1 MWNATI
7 RPLLL
12 AAAASLLLASC
23 SDKDRKGAEE
33 LMARSEA
40 EVSGGNYSGALV
52 LLDTLNQ
59 RYPAQT
65 EVRRQA
71 LRIRAKAMEG
81 LVSDSISDV
90 SRALAESTVAVEQ
103 WKGKFRH
110 VESSVGLDGYYIPE
124 CASQKV
130 MTATGIEP
138 RVSEKVLFYIVAN
151 VQKNIGL
158 RSMTF
163 TDGASS
169 ISSSE
174 ISPARVVTVE
184 GCQTASFNPEDLEGV
199 GLWFVNHSGKGLKV
213 IFHGSKGNATAA
225 VDARLRDNI
234 VACYQYSTALRAFE
248 LASIKREKF
257 ERMLAAARDQLANLP
272 AEESAE
278 K

>member
-23 SDKDRKGAEE
+23 GDKDRKGAEE

-90 SRALAESTVAVEQ
+90 SRALAESTVAVEDR
-103 WKGKFRH
+103 K
-110 VESSVGLDGYYIPE
+110 SV
-124 CASQKV
+124 V
-130 MTATGIEP
+130 
-138 RVSEKVLFYIVAN
+138 
-151 VQKNIGL
+151 
-158 RSMTF
+158 
-163 TDGASS
+163 
-169 ISSSE
+169 
-174 ISPARVVTVE
+174 
-184 GCQTASFNPEDLEGV
+184 
-199 GLWFVNHSGKGLKV
+199 
-213 IFHGSKGNATAA
+213 
-225 VDARLRDNI
+225 
-234 VACYQYSTALRAFE
+234 
-248 LASIKREKF
+248 
-257 ERMLAAARDQLANLP
+257 
-272 AEESAE
+272 
-278 K
+278 

>member
-90 SRALAESTVAVEQ
+90 SRALAESTVAV
-103 WKGKFRH
+103 
-110 VESSVGLDGYYIPE
+110 
-124 CASQKV
+124 
-130 MTATGIEP
+130 
-138 RVSEKVLFYIVAN
+138 
-151 VQKNIGL
+151 
-158 RSMTF
+158 
-163 TDGASS
+163 
-169 ISSSE
+169 
-174 ISPARVVTVE
+174 
-184 GCQTASFNPEDLEGV
+184 
-199 GLWFVNHSGKGLKV
+199 
-213 IFHGSKGNATAA
+213 
-225 VDARLRDNI
+225 
-234 VACYQYSTALRAFE
+234 
-248 LASIKREKF
+248 
-257 ERMLAAARDQLANLP
+257 
-272 AEESAE
+272 
-278 K
+278 